1 MLLDTAHK
9 KKKKI
14 FPSRKSKRQFLQL
27 RAVQTAEQHS
37 KRRKTS
43 TASPFV
49 VNSPPREREK
59 EKGQQKRKTETTEG
73 PSFRKVGSI
82 DGHLDNLS
90 NTKLAS
96 KREL

>member
-9 KKKKI
+9 KKQKKI

-49 VNSPPREREK
+49 VNSPPRERE
-59 EKGQQKRKTETTEG
+59 RTTEEKDRNDRTER
-73 PSFRKVGSI
+73 PSFRNVGSE
-82 DGHLDNLS
+82 DEHLDNLS
-90 NTKLAS
+90 NTKLS
-96 KREL
+96 PKKD